1 MGGDGEG
8 VFVVDDAD
16 GVVKVAVDDGETGI
30 AGGGGLGE
38 EVKDGVVVGEGLDG
52 GAGGH
57 ELLGGGGAEEERA
70 AEEVGDGFIEAVV
83 ANGVA
88 D

>member
-1 MGGDGEG
+1 MGGDSEG
-8 VFVVDDAD
+8 VFVMDDTD
-16 GVVKVAVDDGETGI
+16 GVVKVAVDDREAGI

-38 EVKDGVVVGEGLDG
+38 EVKDGVVVGEGFDS

-70 AEEVGDGFIEAVV
+70 AEDGGDGFVEAVV

>member
-16 GVVKVAVDDGETGI
+16 GVVEVAVDDGEAGV
-30 AGGGGLGE
+30 AGGGGFGE
-38 EVKDGVVVGEGLDG
+38 KVEDSVVVGEGFDG

-57 ELLGGGGAEEERA
+57 EFFGGGGAEEEGA
-70 AEEVGDGFIEAVV
+70 AEEVGDGFVEAVV
-83 ANGVA
+83 ADGVA